1 MILRKHHAV
10 LPVIAL
16 AGALALAGCNS
27 GNDADDTSG
36 SASET
41 ASATSTAAESS
52 TASPTTSSSPT
63 DAAPT
68 APSSDDGAQAGADSA
83 APTDTATE
91 EDPSEG
97 DTSESDAQ
105 GADPEDAVTE
115 TPDASADAQPTT
127 TPPPGA
133 GQGGAVAS
141 VENCR
146 AQDLS
151 GSVTPR
157 EGAAGSVI
165 LDLTLSNNGHQAC
178 KLSGYPG
185 VSFAD
190 ASGTMIGVPAER
202 TGTGGTT
209 VTVLPGESAS
219 AALKQSNAGDYGQV
233 CNPHTTTSLVVYP
246 PENEKPLNI
255 PYETQACGNPKIT
268 QLEIQGFGA

>member
-63 DAAPT
+63 
-68 APSSDDGAQAGADSA
+68 APSSDDGAEGGAESS
-83 APTDTATE
+83 APTDTSTE
-91 EDPSEG
+91 GSSE

-105 GADPEDAVTE
+105 GADPAEAVTE
-115 TPDASADAQPTT
+115 TPGASADAQPTT
-127 TPPPGA
+127 RPPPGA

-246 PENEKPLNI
+246 PESENPLNI